1 MNKNSFDSA
10 PLFLYFIIV
19 ALTGSLLLSLPAAY
33 KAGVS
38 CSYIDAL
45 FTSIS
50 AVCVTGLSTV
60 SMDIFSRTGFV
71 ILLVLIELGGLGFLS
86 FIALSI
92 ALPSKKVSMTN
103 RKFIK
108 TFFIDD
114 VEYSSIRILRRII
127 LLTLSIQLAGFLLLL
142 PGLYYCGNE
151 NFIFDSLFLSV
162 SAFCNA
168 GFSTKADSLASYNSS
183 CYVLSVVMLLII
195 LGGLGFVVMDDIK
208 LKIKSLFTGKKHY
221 FSLHSKLVLILI
233 PAFIFTGAA
242 VSFFLCRN
250 HAFSNLST
258 GQKLF
263 QALFESVTLRT
274 AGFET
279 ISQGNFTHAA
289 GLFQIFLM
297 FTGGAPGSIAGGVKI
312 TTIFITLMYAFN
324 EDEGNNVATLYNRT
338 IPSSTINKAITI
350 VSRSFIF
357 LSLSVFFMAMAEHE
371 SLSSGAFR
379 TIDVIYESTSAF
391 ATVGLTR
398 GITPLLTTAG
408 KIIIMATMFIG
419 RTGIFAMALKLGNP
433 KENNS
438 IITYP
443 QETIMIG

>member
-1 MNKNSFDSA
+1 
-10 PLFLYFIIV
+10 
-19 ALTGSLLLSLPAAY
+19 
-33 KAGVS
+33 
-38 CSYIDAL
+38 
-45 FTSIS
+45 
-50 AVCVTGLSTV
+50 
-60 SMDIFSRTGFV
+60 
-71 ILLVLIELGGLGFLS
+71 
-86 FIALSI
+86 
-92 ALPSKKVSMTN
+92 
-103 RKFIK
+103 
-108 TFFIDD
+108 
-114 VEYSSIRILRRII
+114 
-127 LLTLSIQLAGFLLLL
+127 
-142 PGLYYCGNE
+142 
-151 NFIFDSLFLSV
+151 
-162 SAFCNA
+162 
-168 GFSTKADSLASYNSS
+168 
-183 CYVLSVVMLLII
+183 
-195 LGGLGFVVMDDIK
+195 
-208 LKIKSLFTGKKHY
+208 
-221 FSLHSKLVLILI
+221 
-233 PAFIFTGAA
+233 
-242 VSFFLCRN
+242 
-250 HAFSNLST
+250 
-258 GQKLF
+258 
-263 QALFESVTLRT
+263 
-274 AGFET
+274 
-279 ISQGNFTHAA
+279 
-289 GLFQIFLM
+289 M